1 MVIAT
6 SLSSVGDMGLFE
18 FTSNDTQQEALYV
31 STGYL
36 RNPFPET
43 GVGSA
48 VLYTGHMP
56 NEVAR
61 ISQWGSRIQSMAGG
75 AVENIRIPALAI
87 EGSLGTG
94 KTHLLATMKREL
106 ERPNVATLHVNLTQK
121 GASRLLL
128 SRLLLDGLRVVGRE
142 LASTTA
148 TPLPLLDLL
157 QSADDDLSCE
167 LLGKL
172 SDLSLQ
178 ILQPPVTRILKAEG
192 EARLDLAITLGKWLV
207 GAHTTPS
214 QLSRLD
220 LAGPIQGEGEPIV
233 AFGDLMKISHSAN
246 WVRTWYILIDQLEE
260 LWRPG
265 VVGPGSRA
273 KFLTDVRDLVDLGMQ
288 GAPIATVLAWN
299 TEVALDAGAE
309 LKESY
314 RALWQR
320 LDSPTSIPGL
330 GPEDFLPFARAYL
343 DAADKNPEMVQR
355 GMGERR
361 VAFRKRLEASVPSV
375 RQLLAENK
383 ESQLQHG
390 KTTARG
396 VLSAWRTVSDALA
409 QN

>member
-1 MVIAT
+1 MAT
-6 SLSSVGDMGLFE
+6 ATFLSSVGNMRLFE
-18 FTSNDTQQEALYV
+18 FTSNDPVQESLYV

-56 NEVAR
+56 NQVAN
-61 ISQWGSRIQSMAGG
+61 ITQWGSRIQSMAAGPL
-75 AVENIRIPALAI
+75 EHIRIPPLAI

-128 SRLLLDGLRVVGRE
+128 SRLLLDGLRVVGRD
-142 LASTTA
+142 LAPTTLTA
-148 TPLPLLDLL
+148 VPLLDLIQSTDKEGSSSLLDKLPDLDL
-157 QSADDDLSCE
+157 QVLSRPIE
-167 LLGKL
+167 R
-172 SDLSLQ
+172 
-178 ILQPPVTRILKAEG
+178 ILTAQGETRI
-192 EARLDLAITLGKWLV
+192 DLAKTLGKWLV

-233 AFGDLMKISHSAN
+233 AIADLMKISHAAN

-265 VVGPGSRA
+265 VVGPASRA
-273 KFLTDVRDLVDLGMQ
+273 KFLTDVRDLVDLGLQ

-299 TEVALDAGAE
+299 TEVSLDAGAE

-320 LDSPTSIPGL
+320 LGEPTSIPGL
-330 GPEDFLPFARAYL
+330 SSGDVLPFARAYL
-343 DAADKNPEMVQR
+343 DAAERNPEMVQV
-355 GMGERR
+355 GEGNRR
-361 VAFRKRLEASVPSV
+361 ELFRKRLEASEPDVQE
-375 RQLLAENK
+375 RLAQNK
-383 ESQLQHG
+383 EARLGHG
-390 KTTARG
+390 RSTARG
-396 VLSAWRTVSDALA
+396 VLSAWRTTADALA
-409 QN
+409 PT